1 MKAFFWHPKGEA
13 VDSFVA
19 LGRSASPLRH
29 DPFLAAIACCVTMI
43 PRQKDSCNF
52 ERGHAFTDLH
62 EAETAAQSCKNCPL
76 WKRAT
81 QTVFGE
87 GPVPA
92 AVMLIGEQPGD
103 YEDAQGHP
111 FVGPAGKLLDRAL
124 DRAGLDRSLAYV
136 TNAVKHFKWESL
148 GKRRLHKKPT
158 AREVAAC
165 RPWLLTELQLVQ
177 PRVVVTLGATAT
189 ASLLGREFRVTA
201 NRGKFFESEYAPSIL
216 VTVHPSAILRSQK
229 EKTRELDFE
238 RFVQDLREVT
248 KLLRHE
254 AAG

>member
-1 MKAFFWHPKGEA
+1 
-13 VDSFVA
+13 
-19 LGRSASPLRH
+19 
-29 DPFLAAIACCVTMI
+29 MI
-43 PRQKDSCNF
+43 SKQKNSYNF
-52 ERGHAFTDLH
+52 GRGHPFTGLP
-62 EAETAAQSCKNCPL
+62 EAKTAAESCRNCPL

-103 YEDAQGHP
+103 YEDVQGRP

-136 TNAVKHFKWESL
+136 TNAVKHFKWEPL

-165 RPWLLTELQLVQ
+165 RPWLLTELQLVR

-189 ASLLGREFRVTA
+189 ASLLGRDFRVTA
-201 NRGKFFESEYAPSIL
+201 NRGQFFESEYAPNIL

-229 EKTRELDFE
+229 EERRDLDFE
-238 RFVQDLREVT
+238 RFVEDLRKVT
-248 KLLRHE
+248 KLLPHWT
-254 AAG
+254 AGRASTPQRTGVYRIFP